1 MDAKEEEEVVHDDA
15 DDDDDDEKEHEA
27 MQKKKNNGLQATT
40 GEKKSTCSFLSSL
53 LRWSNK
59 PQLKACESSEPSTS
73 RQKVDMPNLSDVQVS
88 HNTPPRQIINVTAHA
103 CLTVFVRWLLYRH
116 SCRD

>member
-15 DDDDDDEKEHEA
+15 AADDNDDKEDGA
-27 MQKKKNNGLQATT
+27 TQKKSSNGLHATT
-40 GEKKSTCSFLSSL
+40 GQTRSTCSFLGSL

-59 PQLKACESSEPSTS
+59 PQLKTSESSEPSTS
-73 RQKVDMPNLSDVQVS
+73 KQKEDTPKLSDVQVT

-103 CLTVFVRWLLYRH
+103 CLTPSVRCQM
-116 SCRD
+116 CR